1 MPRFAAN
8 LTMMFNEMPFL
19 DRFAAAA
26 KAGFK
31 GVEFLFPYDF
41 PSDVVAEQLHRFG
54 LQQVLFNTP
63 AGNWQAGERGLACL
77 PGREAEFEDNLET
90 VLSYAKALNCKQIHM
105 LAGIPPQECPPQQA
119 TETFIGN
126 LRKTAE
132 ICRSHGITVLIEPIN
147 HGDMPGYFLRH
158 QAQAIEL
165 LELAGQVNIA
175 LQMDIYHCQI
185 TEGHPAKLIRENFSH
200 IGHFQIAGVPG
211 RHEPD
216 VGDIDY
222 PALFDI
228 IDDLDYAGWIG
239 CEYHPVAQTEAGLA
253 WAAPYAIGLNL

>member
-8 LTMMFNEMPFL
+8 LTMMFNEVAFL
-19 DRFAAAA
+19 DRFGAAA

-41 PSDVVAEQLHRFG
+41 PSEVLAEQLHRYG

-90 VLSYAKALNCKQIHM
+90 LLAYAGVLDCKQIHM
-105 LAGIPPQECPPQQA
+105 LAGVPPLTCPPHQA
-119 TETFIGN
+119 EDTYISN
-126 LRKTAE
+126 LRKAAR
-132 ICRSHGITVLIEPIN
+132 ICRPHGITIMIEPIN
-147 HGDMPGYFLRH
+147 HGDMPGYFLHH
-158 QAQAIEL
+158 QAQAIKFL
-165 LELAGQVNIA
+165 QLAGESNIA

-185 TEGHPAKLIRENFSH
+185 TEGCPAKLIRENFPH

-216 VGDIDY
+216 IGNIDY

-228 IDDLDYAGWIG
+228 IDDLDYGGWIG
-239 CEYHPVAQTEAGLA
+239 CEYHPFAQTEAGLA
-253 WAAPYAIGLNL
+253 WAVPYAIGLNL